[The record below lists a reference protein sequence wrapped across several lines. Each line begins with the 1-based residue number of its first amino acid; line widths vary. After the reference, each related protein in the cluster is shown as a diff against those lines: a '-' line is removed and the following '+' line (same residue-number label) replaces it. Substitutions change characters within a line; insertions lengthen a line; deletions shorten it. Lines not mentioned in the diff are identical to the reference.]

1 MEGINKDEKNKNFK
15 IINYYKDLFKEGKQ
29 KESDILQYLLELLDL
44 LNKNEIPEKEF
55 MYILSAYSHFIS
67 DSDYSK
73 YFYKYK
79 KTNAKTKIFE
89 LLDLLMSDLFNDDI
103 YFKRTQF
110 VIKFTEINYIANLS
124 KILLKAKITWE
135 KTEIYTYNLYC
146 ELVSFLNSK
155 INYWKKRINEKI
167 ENLPLYKLYVNLLKT
182 ETDKKEIELLNSK
195 MENLKLIEG
204 NFFNKY
210 IINLQYFLNGIIENL
225 NSKFKYNDLNLNEN
239 KLLFEDFLQLLSNY
253 EFEIKDTR
261 LINLWNDTL
270 SPMTNYDKERY
281 IRAAN
286 NYNAELHPEIRFELV
301 GNTLKK
307 NVVGGKDFIIE
318 EINDYNFKELLE
330 DLNKDINEENYDYY
344 LNKNL
349 KITKYQSKLFIMK
362 NKKFWIQLNVSI
374 LGSKSIEENMKIVYG
389 KNCKHLKYL
398 KNQKY
403 LSEEIF
409 ENIRFFIYKTKI
421 GGSLNKNSL
430 RIYEYGLF
438 SNNNNNKS
446 LSLLLFYSFN
456 TITNIHEICGHFYI
470 NYYNLVREENENIMN
485 SPNIEGSDDYHLYS
499 DTAKQRKCESGES
512 IEITI
517 FGRRI
522 RELTIKEALFILEPQ
537 NYVNGRKKFIGKFN
551 TCNSKNVDDIISPMT
566 KNILS
571 FLGIVFD
578 DLPLDTNEVYKYDQ
592 YINNIDNSDNSF
604 NYEVLHPPEFYCEN
618 LNDDEL
624 KEIITYFGLIQEDQ
638 KLLK

>member
-1 MEGINKDEKNKNFK
+1 MERINKDEKNKYLK
-15 IINYYKDLFKEGKQ
+15 IINYYKGLFKEGKQ
-29 KESDILQYLLELLDL
+29 KEKDILQYLLELLEL
-44 LNKNEIPEKEF
+44 LNKNEIKEKEF
-55 MYILSAYSHFIS
+55 MYILSAFSHFIS

-89 LLDLLMSDLFNDDI
+89 LLDLLMCDLFNDDI

-110 VIKFTEINYIANLS
+110 IIKFTEINYIANLS
-124 KILLKAKITWE
+124 KILLKVKITWE
-135 KTEIYTYNLYC
+135 KAEIYTYNLYC

-155 INYWKKRINEKI
+155 INYWKKRKSEKL
-167 ENLPLYKLYVNLLKT
+167 ENLPLYKSYVNLLKT
-182 ETDKKEIELLNSK
+182 ETDKEKIESLNSK

-225 NSKFKYNDLNLNEN
+225 NAKFKCDDLSLNEN
-239 KLLFEDFLQLLSNY
+239 KVLFEDFLQLLSNY

-270 SPMTNYDKERY
+270 SPMTNDDKERY
-281 IRAAN
+281 IKATN
-286 NYNAELHPEIRFELV
+286 NYNAEFRPKRSFELV

-307 NVVGGKDFIIE
+307 KVEGEKDFIIE
-318 EINDYNFKELLE
+318 EISDYNFLELLE

-349 KITKYQSKLFIMK
+349 KIDKYQSQLFIMK
-362 NKKFWIQLNVSI
+362 NKKFWIQLNISI
-374 LGSKSIEENMKIVYG
+374 LGSKSIEESMKIVYG
-389 KNCKHLKYL
+389 KNCKHLNFL
-398 KNQKY
+398 KNQEY
-403 LSEEIF
+403 LSKEIF

-438 SNNNNNKS
+438 SNHNNKS

-456 TITNIHEICGHFYI
+456 TITNIHEICGHYYI
-470 NYYNLVREENENIMN
+470 NYFNLVKEENENIMN
-485 SPNIEGSDDYHLYS
+485 SPNIEGSEDYYLYS

-512 IEITI
+512 IEIAI

-537 NYVNGRKKFIGKFN
+537 NYVNGRKKFIEKFN
-551 TCNSKNVDDIISPMT
+551 TCNSKNVYDIISPMT
-566 KNILS
+566 IKLLS

-618 LNDDEL
+618 LTDDEL
-624 KEIITYFGLIQEDQ
+624 KEIITYLGLIQEDL

>member
-1 MEGINKDEKNKNFK
+1 MEGINKDEKNKYFK
-15 IINYYKDLFKEGKQ
+15 IINYYKSLFKEGKQ
-29 KESDILQYLLELLDL
+29 KEKDILQYLLELLEL
-44 LNKNEIPEKEF
+44 LNKNEIKEKEF

-79 KTNAKTKIFE
+79 KRNAKTKIFE
-89 LLDLLMSDLFNDDI
+89 LLDLLMCDLFNDDI
-103 YFKRTQF
+103 YYKRTQF

-146 ELVSFLNSK
+146 ELVSSLNSK
-155 INYWKKRINEKI
+155 INYWKKRKSEKL
-167 ENLPLYKLYVNLLKT
+167 ENLPLYKSYVNLLKT
-182 ETDKKEIELLNSK
+182 ETDKEKIESLNSK

-210 IINLQYFLNGIIENL
+210 IINLQYFLNGIIQNL
-225 NSKFKYNDLNLNEN
+225 NAKFKYTDLDLNEN
-239 KLLFEDFLQLLSNY
+239 KVLFEDFLQLLSNY

-270 SPMTNYDKERY
+270 TPMTNDDKERY
-281 IRAAN
+281 IKATN
-286 NYNAELHPEIRFELV
+286 NYNAEFHQKRSFELV

-307 NVVGGKDFIIE
+307 KVEGEKDFIIE
-318 EINDYNFKELLE
+318 EINDYNFLGLLE

-349 KITKYQSKLFIMK
+349 KIDKYQSKLFIMK
-362 NKKFWIQLNVSI
+362 NKQFWIQLNISI
-374 LGSKSIEENMKIVYG
+374 LGSKSFEESMKIVYG
-389 KNCKHLKYL
+389 KNCKHLNYL
-398 KNQKY
+398 KDQVY
-403 LSEEIF
+403 LSKEIF

-421 GGSLNKNSL
+421 GGNLNKNSL

-438 SNNNNNKS
+438 SNNNNKS

-456 TITNIHEICGHFYI
+456 TITNIQEICGHYYI
-470 NYYNLVREENENIMN
+470 NYYNLVKEENENIMN
-485 SPNIEGSDDYHLYS
+485 SPNIEGNEDYYLYS
-499 DTAKQRKCESGES
+499 DTAKQRKCELGES
-512 IEITI
+512 IEIAI

-537 NYVNGRKKFIGKFN
+537 NYINGRKKLIEKFN
-551 TCNSKNVDDIISPMT
+551 TCNFKNVNDIISPMT
-566 KNILS
+566 INLLS
-571 FLGIVFD
+571 FLEIVFD
-578 DLPLDTNEVYKYDQ
+578 DLPLDTNEVFKYDQ
-592 YINNIDNSDNSF
+592 YLNNIDDLNNSV
-604 NYEVLHPPEFYCEN
+604 NYDVLHPPEFYCEN
-618 LNDDEL
+618 LTDDEL

>member
-210 IINLQYFLNGIIENL
+210 IINLQYFLNGIIEN
-225 NSKFKYNDLNLNEN
+225 
-239 KLLFEDFLQLLSNY
+239 
-253 EFEIKDTR
+253 
-261 LINLWNDTL
+261 
-270 SPMTNYDKERY
+270 
-281 IRAAN
+281 
-286 NYNAELHPEIRFELV
+286 
-301 GNTLKK
+301 
-307 NVVGGKDFIIE
+307 
-318 EINDYNFKELLE
+318 
-330 DLNKDINEENYDYY
+330 
-344 LNKNL
+344 
-349 KITKYQSKLFIMK
+349 
-362 NKKFWIQLNVSI
+362 
-374 LGSKSIEENMKIVYG
+374 
-389 KNCKHLKYL
+389 
-398 KNQKY
+398 
-403 LSEEIF
+403 
-409 ENIRFFIYKTKI
+409 
-421 GGSLNKNSL
+421 
-430 RIYEYGLF
+430 
-438 SNNNNNKS
+438 
-446 LSLLLFYSFN
+446 
-456 TITNIHEICGHFYI
+456 
-470 NYYNLVREENENIMN
+470 
-485 SPNIEGSDDYHLYS
+485 
-499 DTAKQRKCESGES
+499 
-512 IEITI
+512 
-517 FGRRI
+517 
-522 RELTIKEALFILEPQ
+522 
-537 NYVNGRKKFIGKFN
+537 
-551 TCNSKNVDDIISPMT
+551 
-566 KNILS
+566 
-571 FLGIVFD
+571 
-578 DLPLDTNEVYKYDQ
+578 
-592 YINNIDNSDNSF
+592 
-604 NYEVLHPPEFYCEN
+604 
-618 LNDDEL
+618 
-624 KEIITYFGLIQEDQ
+624 
-638 KLLK
+638 